1 MHVHRNVRA
10 GGGVAAISEKNI
22 KAARQTEARL
32 MAARS
37 AAGARGGATLRV
49 LLLLLCGSRNAA
61 LLPPPRT
68 LPRRVWA
75 GAAVLPSCSQGSR
88 RVRLMALPPALSLVH
103 MRVHRSF
110 PRLGRGRP
118 SPALR
123 VQDAYTRP
131 RAATY
136 DLRPGAPV
144 RTAGRRAP
152 GGPARRTCSCP
163 SLCFWSTGCR
173 PRLGLARYAHAAGAA
188 PHAVLSPMHIRR
200 AADSSLPPP
209 KRQRLPATPS
219 LAGRHRPLTD
229 RMMARPDSPCATR
242 RHR

>member
-1 MHVHRNVRA
+1 
-10 GGGVAAISEKNI
+10 
-22 KAARQTEARL
+22 

-173 PRLGLARYAHAAGAA
+173 PRLGLARYAHTQPALHPMPSCHPCISDAPQTPLSRHQSANACQRRPPSPGAT
-188 PHAVLSPMHIRR
+188 V
-200 AADSSLPPP
+200 
-209 KRQRLPATPS
+209 PS
-219 LAGRHRPLTD
+219 LTA
-229 RMMARPDSPCATR
+229 
-242 RHR
+242 